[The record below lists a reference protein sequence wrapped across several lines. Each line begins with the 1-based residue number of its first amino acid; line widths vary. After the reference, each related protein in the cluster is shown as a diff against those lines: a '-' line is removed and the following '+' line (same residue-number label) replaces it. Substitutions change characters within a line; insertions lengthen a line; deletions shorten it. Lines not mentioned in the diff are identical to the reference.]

1 MMENNPMYV
10 LNREHEIICRLEAV
24 VKSLRGQWATDE
36 NVYRESV
43 SNVLRFLKEYSD
55 SYHHFKEEE
64 VLFPAISNH
73 PDFNLDAVLHEL
85 LEHHENFREYAADI
99 NLAVND
105 GKWNDAQQILEK
117 YFGQL
122 LDHIA
127 IENDELFIMAE
138 NLFSEK
144 EREELYFRFADVD
157 RDLGE
162 DRKKELE
169 ELPEQI
175 AAQLI

>member
-1 MMENNPMYV
+1 MSEHNPMHV
-10 LNREHEIICRLEAV
+10 LNREHEIICRLETT
-24 VKSLRGQWATDE
+24 VKSLHGLWESDE

-64 VLFPAISNH
+64 ILFPAISNH
-73 PDFNLDAVLHEL
+73 PDFNLDAVLDEL
-85 LEHHENFREYAADI
+85 LDHHETFREYAADI

-105 GKWNDAQQILEK
+105 GRWNEAQQILEK

-144 EREELYFRFADVD
+144 EQEELYFRFADVD

-162 DRKKELE
+162 TRKKDLELF
-169 ELPEQI
+169 PEQI